1 MGPKYLVDEYAVLD
15 TRYWVEKDNGIMW
28 ISYIELFAMVPL
40 SYLWYIYIPLIT
52 TAVQLTFC
60 VCVCVAGTG
69 VQLGAIGQGISG
81 PFSAAHFSRW
91 GPSCTMEQ
99 N

>member
-40 SYLWYIYIPLIT
+40 SYLWYIYTPHHYCCPVDFL
-52 TAVQLTFC
+52 C
-60 VCVCVAGTG
+60 VCVLQ
-69 VQLGAIGQGISG
+69 VQECS
-81 PFSAAHFSRW
+81 
-91 GPSCTMEQ
+91 
-99 N
+99 